1 MNKNSIILYD
11 RVPLA
16 LSYQRSVLM
25 NRIHSPFAWLIGLT
39 AISFIVSGVATIGSH
54 SGIGVLIILFTGFA
68 CVLVWAAS
76 LDYYRKPRLHTSI
89 ITDLWVIRRNPT
101 LHKNFTLSDLAD
113 GGNDVVYMALKS
125 GASYRLGTASK
136 LTHLTARVGD
146 LVTVKRTGGVGTGNW
161 KAEII
166 SVVPAELLPFAK
178 AKVATSTTEA

>member
-1 MNKNSIILYD
+1 
-11 RVPLA
+11 
-16 LSYQRSVLM
+16 M

-178 AKVATSTTEA
+178 AKVATSTAKSTEA